1 MLVHQP
7 TEFSHQDIPADALE
21 DAPPPQPK
29 QPDEGA
35 EVGRVH
41 VLHVRDRHLQQA
53 PVNERD
59 PDSSPPFSKQV
70 GRGA

>member
-1 MLVHQP
+1 MLVHRP
-7 TEFSHQDIPADALE
+7 TKLSHQDVPADALE

-41 VLHVRDRHLQQA
+41 VLHVRDRHLQEA
-53 PVNERD
+53 AVNERD
-59 PDSSPPFSKQV
+59 RDSLSLFPKQV